1 METAVLKCRRCCPET
16 DGCAKPPRALL
27 ADTVASMASHN
38 ALYNGPSDGIDFDLV
53 RQFVL
58 DAEEAN
64 LFSESLTFEAKERRD
79 RNNVV
84 EAVAALSNTDGG
96 IVLVGVKDK
105 DASGVTRI
113 VGVPRAEH
121 DRIVRQLHDLIPTA
135 MPEVVP
141 IRIPETDR
149 LIIVLRVDAD
159 AVAHPVMVAGKVL
172 FRVPG
177 HTVPADRQRLLD
189 LIERDKVGSTPGQ
202 AASRMSI
209 PAYPWQPGHIAIW
222 PEDAASG
229 HPERDFGQLRVVG
242 GLTLPQ
248 RINDRP
254 WIDTR
259 TRQAALDMLNSSPLR
274 TGPAWH
280 LQTWQL

>member
-1 METAVLKCRRCCPET
+1 MN
-16 DGCAKPPRALL
+16 D
-27 ADTVASMASHN
+27 

-105 DASGVTRI
+105 DATGVSRI

-121 DRIVRQLHDLIPTA
+121 DRLVRQLHDLIPTA
-135 MPEVVP
+135 MPEIVP
-141 IRIPETDR
+141 VRIPETDR

-159 AVAHPVMVAGKVL
+159 AVAHPVAAWQCVRRRRRSLPAARRACRHHLCEAMDMA
-172 FRVPG
+172 VPG
-177 HTVPADRQRLLD
+177 
-189 LIERDKVGSTPGQ
+189 
-202 AASRMSI
+202 
-209 PAYPWQPGHIAIW
+209 
-222 PEDAASG
+222 
-229 HPERDFGQLRVVG
+229 G
-242 GLTLPQ
+242 GLH
-248 RINDRP
+248 D
-254 WIDTR
+254 
-259 TRQAALDMLNSSPLR
+259 
-274 TGPAWH
+274 
-280 LQTWQL
+280 